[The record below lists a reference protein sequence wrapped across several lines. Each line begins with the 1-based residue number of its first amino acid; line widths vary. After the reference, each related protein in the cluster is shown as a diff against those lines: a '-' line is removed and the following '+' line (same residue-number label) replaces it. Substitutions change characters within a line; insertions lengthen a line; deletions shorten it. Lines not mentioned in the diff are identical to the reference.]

1 MAQISPPV
9 VFTAGQVLTASAL
22 NAHVSS
28 ASLLPGAVTDQAN
41 LTANTVAVGD
51 SVIIHDL
58 SDLALKEATVSDLL
72 NSGLGITTGAIAGN
86 AGGNIVITP
95 AATYALSIA
104 GNLSSTGNLSV
115 TGTSTLTGNVTAVGT
130 LDVTGNA
137 SFNSVEALKLPVGT
151 TLNRPASPVAGQIRY
166 NSTLS
171 AAEVYN
177 GTSWDAVPVGGT
189 TLTLAGTVNITGAIQ
204 YNGTAVYGLY
214 AVTEETIPFSG
225 SIGTGGVMFTST
237 VFTKPSD
244 EIWHFEV
251 DATVAKV
258 SSTGNLTLNFLNT
271 SGVAYSQ
278 WMWVTTTGQINSDLS
293 FSSSWVVNAGTPLTA
308 ETIRITNSVT
318 SWIAQSGVNKLRIY
332 KYRTA

>member
-1 MAQISPPV
+1 MAQIQAPYTFITGDQV
-9 VFTAGQVLTASAL
+9 TAANL
-22 NAHVSS
+22 NAHTNS
-28 ASLLPGAVTDQAN
+28 AILLPGSITDQPDIA
-41 LTANTVAVGD
+41 ANTVAAGD
-51 SVIIHDL
+51 SIALHDL
-58 SDLALKEATVSDLL
+58 SALTLKEATVGDLL

-251 DATVAKV
+251 DATVAKA
-258 SSTGNLTLNFLNT
+258 SSAGNLTLNFLNT

-278 WMWVTTTGQINSDLS
+278 WMWAFASVNYDHS
-293 FSSSWVVNAGTPLTA
+293 FSSRWVVNAGTPLTA
-308 ETIRITNSVT
+308 ETIRITNNVT